1 MSQKD
6 LFRQFVEKLW
16 EELERE
22 EEQREAEY
30 KKEGPSPGTEILESK
45 GVRLLVHL
53 N

>member
-6 LFRQFVEKLW
+6 LFRQLVERLR

-22 EEQREAEY
+22 EKQSEAEY
-30 KKEGPSPGTEILESK
+30 KKEGPSPGMEILESK
-45 GVRLLVHL
+45 GARLLVHL

>member
-6 LFRQFVEKLW
+6 LFRQLVEQLR

-22 EEQREAEY
+22 ERQRETEY

-45 GVRLLVHL
+45 GARLLVHL